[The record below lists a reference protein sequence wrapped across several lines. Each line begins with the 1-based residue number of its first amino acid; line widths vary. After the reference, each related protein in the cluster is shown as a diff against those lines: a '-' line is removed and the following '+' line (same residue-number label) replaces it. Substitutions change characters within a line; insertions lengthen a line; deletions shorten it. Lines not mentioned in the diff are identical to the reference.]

1 MSFVN
6 KFSIWPTL
14 TKSGRRQFP
23 KIGPKFEDIPDGS
36 VIRNRHFVSGVTSV
50 LRVVKNQHGIS

>member
-1 MSFVN
+1 MSFIN
-6 KFSIWPTL
+6 KFSIWPTP
-14 TKSGRRQFP
+14 TKSGRRRFS
-23 KIGPKFEDIPDGS
+23 KVGPKFEDIPNDS